1 MPYLKL
7 SAACLAY
14 GHVPLLDHADFQLDP
29 GERVALIG
37 RNGTGKSSLLAAMAA
52 GTGRGRLDDGEVWV
66 QPGIRVGYVPQE
78 PPFDPAMTVF
88 QAVVSGMGETSA
100 LLAEYHD
107 VSHQLAEGVGDHD
120 ALLARMD
127 SLQHELEA
135 RGAWAYEAQA
145 ERVIDRFGLDPEAS
159 VGALSGGQK
168 KRLALAQALAVAP
181 EVLLLDEPTNHL
193 DIAAIEWLENL
204 LIESGVTLFFITH
217 DRSFLDRVCT
227 RIVELDRGKLASFPG
242 SFTQYQQRKEAML
255 HEESLANARADKLLK
270 EEEVW
275 IRKGVEARRTRAVFR
290 VQRLDKLRA
299 ERQARRERMG
309 KVNLQLDSGDKSG
322 KLVAELEHVNKAYG
336 ERQIVRDFSARIQ
349 RGDKIGLIGPNG
361 AGKTTLLRL
370 ILGELQPD
378 SGIVRQGTKME
389 IAYFD
394 QFRTQLNPDSTLADV
409 ISPGSDYVEIG
420 GARKHVI
427 GYLEDFLFAPE
438 RARSPV
444 SSLSG
449 GERNRLLLAR
459 LFAKP
464 ANVLVLDEPTND
476 LDIETLELLE
486 ELLQTYEG
494 TLFLVSHDRTFL
506 DNVVTQTIAAEGEG
520 GWKEYAGGYS
530 DWAGY
535 KASLAKEAASK
546 AKAEARPV
554 AKPAEV
560 PRAKADKLSWKEQR
574 ELEALPGKI
583 AALEGEQAEL
593 TKLLEDPAIYQ
604 RDVRPRRRRPNG
616 WLPSTMN
623 SCSAWSV
630 GRPWNPAPGD
640 ASSRLALPQG
650 AFCPSASRAGIGSSP
665 RRWRT
670 ASGVMLSSSPI
681 SLKSSGRA
689 ASSQPCE
696 EWRASLT
703 ARMTFLTRG

>member
-7 SAACLAY
+7 TDACLAY
-14 GHVPLLDHADFQLDP
+14 GHVPLLDHAEFQLDP

-52 GTGRGRLDDGEVWV
+52 GSGKGRLDDGEVWV

-78 PPFDPAMTVF
+78 PPFDPAHSVF
-88 QAVVSGMGETSA
+88 EAVISGMGETST
-100 LLAEYHD
+100 LLAEYHA
-107 VSHQLAEGVGDHD
+107 VSHSLGEGEGDHD

-127 SLQHELEA
+127 TLQHELEA

-145 ERVIDRFGLDPEAS
+145 EKVIARFGLDPEAQ
-159 VGALSGGQK
+159 VGSLSGGQK

-193 DIAAIEWLENL
+193 DIAAIEWLETL
-204 LIESGVTLFFITH
+204 LIESGVTLLFITH
-217 DRSFLDRVCT
+217 DRSFLDRVST

-242 SFTQYQQRKEAML
+242 NFSQYQQRKEAML
-255 HEESLANARADKLLK
+255 HEEALANARADKLLK

-290 VQRLDKLRA
+290 VQRLDRLRA

-309 KVNLQLDSGDKSG
+309 KVNLQLEVGDKSG
-322 KLVAELEHVNKAYG
+322 KLVAELDHVVKSYG
-336 ERQIVRDFSARIQ
+336 QRAIVADFSARIQ

-378 SGIVRQGTKME
+378 AGSVRQGTKME

-409 ISPGSDYVEIG
+409 ISPGSDWVEIG

-486 ELLQTYEG
+486 QLLQDYDG

-506 DNVVTQTIAAEGEG
+506 DNVVTQTIAAEGNG
-520 GWKEYAGGYS
+520 RWKEYAGGYS
-530 DWAGY
+530 DWANYQAGQT
-535 KASLAKEAASK
+535 KVTADKPKSEAK
-546 AKAEARPV
+546 PL
-554 AKPAEV
+554 AKPAEAV
-560 PRAKADKLSWKEQR
+560 KAKTDKLSWKEQR
-574 ELEALPGKI
+574 ELESLPERI
-583 AALEGEQAEL
+583 AALEGEQATL
-593 TKLLEDPAIYQ
+593 TRLLEDPALYQ
-604 RDVRPRRRRPNG
+604 DNPQAAQR
-616 WLPSTMN
+616 
-623 SCSAWSV
+623 SAE
-630 GRPWNPAPGD
+630 
-640 ASSRLALPQG
+640 RLAAIDDELMALLERWEQLE
-650 AFCPSASRAGIGSSP
+650 ARAGG
-665 RRWRT
+665 
-670 ASGVMLSSSPI
+670 A
-681 SLKSSGRA
+681 
-689 ASSQPCE
+689 
-696 EWRASLT
+696 
-703 ARMTFLTRG
+703 

>member
-52 GTGRGRLDDGEVWV
+52 GSGRGRLDDGEVWV

-78 PPFDPAMTVF
+78 PPFDPAMNVF

-100 LLAEYHD
+100 LLAEYHA
-107 VSHQLAEGVGDHD
+107 VSHQLAEGLGDHD
-120 ALLARMD
+120 LLMERMD
-127 SLQHELEA
+127 TLQHELEA

-159 VGALSGGQK
+159 VGSLSGGQK

-204 LIESGVTLFFITH
+204 LIESGVSLFFITH

-242 SFTQYQQRKEAML
+242 SFTQYQQRKEALL

-299 ERQARRERMG
+299 ERQARRDRMG
-309 KVNLQLDSGDKSG
+309 KVNLQLDAGDKSG

-336 ERQIVRDFSARIQ
+336 QRQIVRDFSTRIQ

-378 SGIVRQGTKME
+378 SGIVRQGTKIE

-394 QFRTQLNPDSTLADV
+394 QFRTQLDPDSTLSDI
-409 ISPGSDYVEIG
+409 ISPGSDWVEIG
-420 GARKHVI
+420 GAKKHVI

-486 ELLQTYEG
+486 ELLQNYDG

-506 DNVVTQTIAAEGEG
+506 DNVVTQTIAAEGDG
-520 GWKEYAGGYS
+520 LWREYAGGYS
-530 DWAGY
+530 DWAAY
-535 KASLAKEAASK
+535 KASLAKEASK
-546 AKAEARPV
+546 ARAEVKPV
-554 AKPAEV
+554 AKAAEPV
-560 PRAKADKLSWKEQR
+560 KAKGDKLSWKEQR
-574 ELEALPGKI
+574 ELEALPDKI
-583 AALEGEQAEL
+583 AALEGEQADL
-593 TKLLEDPAIYQ
+593 SKRLEDPAIYQ
-604 RDVRPRRRRPNG
+604 ADPQ
-616 WLPSTMN
+616 
-623 SCSAWSV
+623 A
-630 GRPWNPAPGD
+630 AQK
-640 ASSRLALPQG
+640 AAERLVLIDDELMALLERWG
-650 AFCPSASRAGIGSSP
+650 LLEARAGGQ
-665 RRWRT
+665 
-670 ASGVMLSSSPI
+670 A
-681 SLKSSGRA
+681 
-689 ASSQPCE
+689 
-696 EWRASLT
+696 
-703 ARMTFLTRG
+703 

>member
-193 DIAAIEWLENL
+193 DIVAIEWLENL

-535 KASLAKEAASK
+535 QASLAKEAASK

-593 TKLLEDPAIYQ
+593 TKLLEDPTIYQ
-604 RDVRPRRRRPNG
+604 RD
-616 WLPSTMN
+616 
-623 SCSAWSV
+623 A
-630 GRPWNPAPGD
+630 PA
-640 ASSRLALPQG
+640 AQKAAERLAAIDDELMQCLERWE
-650 AFCPSASRAGIGSSP
+650 ALESRAG
-665 RRWRT
+665 
-670 ASGVMLSSSPI
+670 
-681 SLKSSGRA
+681 
-689 ASSQPCE
+689 
-696 EWRASLT
+696 
-703 ARMTFLTRG
+703 